1 MSEDGWGRAVVVL
14 VATMALVGA
23 CSGDE
28 PSSSELAASTTTA
41 TAARDTAA
49 TDTTTTTTTTT
60 GTTAP
65 APDTTS
71 RGATPATTAVATTAP
86 ISGTDPASVPVGPSA
101 GCGADPATAVAPG
114 EQRATIT
121 SSGVDRW
128 FFERVPPA
136 HDGRQ
141 PLPLVL
147 DFHGYSEGAEIHL
160 LMSALGPF
168 GDEHDFV
175 TLTPQGTGP
184 VPGWDTTLGSPDL
197 AFVGDLLD
205 HAEATLCIDTNRI
218 FVTGLSNGAFM
229 SSAIACA
236 YADRV
241 AAVAPVAGVRDVIG
255 CAQER
260 PVPLVAFHGT
270 ADGFVSYDGGLGER
284 ALDLPAPDG
293 SGRTLREAGVEQTA
307 DVQTP
312 SVPDIAQSWAAR
324 NGCTGPEL
332 ESAVSVDVALLTYG
346 CPAGAEVELYRV
358 DGGGHSWPGSDFS
371 AQVVSVIG
379 PTTFSID
386 ANEVMWAF
394 FMAHPLPAS

>member
-1 MSEDGWGRAVVVL
+1 MSADRRSRAV
-14 VATMALVGA
+14 ALVLAVAALLGA

-28 PSSSELAASTTTA
+28 TSSSEPAGSTTAVTTTPA
-41 TAARDTAA
+41 PTAAPTTVAA
-49 TDTTTTTTTTT
+49 
-60 GTTAP
+60 GATTAV
-65 APDTTS
+65 ATT
-71 RGATPATTAVATTAP
+71 AVATTAVATTAP
-86 ISGTDPASVPVGPSA
+86 TSGGDPASVPARPSA
-101 GCGADPATAVAPG
+101 GCGADPATAVLAG
-114 EQRATIT
+114 EQRVTIT
-121 SSGVDRW
+121 SSGVERW

-136 HDGRQ
+136 HDGQQ

-168 GDEHDFV
+168 GDEQGFV

-184 VPGWDTTLGSPDL
+184 VPRWDTTLGSPDL
-197 AFVGDLLD
+197 VFVGDLLD
-205 HAEATLCIDTNRI
+205 HAEATLCIDTNRV
-218 FVTGLSNGAFM
+218 FATGLSNGAFM

-241 AAVAPVAGVRDVIG
+241 AAVAPVAGIRDVNG

-260 PVPLVAFHGT
+260 PVPVVAFHGT
-270 ADGFVSYDGGLGER
+270 ADGFVAYDGGLGER

-293 SGRTLREAGVEQTA
+293 SGRTLREAGVEPSA
-307 DVQTP
+307 GERTP
-312 SVPDIAQSWAAR
+312 SVPDIARSWADR
-324 NGCTGPEL
+324 NGCTGAEL
-332 ESAVSVDVALLTYG
+332 ETAVSVDVALLTYG

-386 ANEVMWAF
+386 ANALMWAF
-394 FMAHPLPAS
+394 FMAHPLAAS

>member
-1 MSEDGWGRAVVVL
+1 MSGV
-14 VATMALVGA
+14 
-23 CSGDE
+23 
-28 PSSSELAASTTTA
+28 
-41 TAARDTAA
+41 
-49 TDTTTTTTTTT
+49 
-60 GTTAP
+60 
-65 APDTTS
+65 
-71 RGATPATTAVATTAP
+71 
-86 ISGTDPASVPVGPSA
+86 DPASVPALPSA
-101 GCGADPATAVAPG
+101 GCGADPATAVVPG
-114 EQRATIT
+114 EQRVTIT
-121 SSGVDRW
+121 SSGVERW
-128 FFERVPPA
+128 FFERIPPA
-136 HDGRQ
+136 HDGHQ

-168 GDEHDFV
+168 GDEHGFV

-184 VPGWDTTLGSPDL
+184 VPRWDTTLGSPDL
-197 AFVGDLLD
+197 VFVGDLLD
-205 HAEATLCIDTNRI
+205 HAETTLCIDTNRV

-241 AAVAPVAGVRDVIG
+241 AAVAPVAGIRNVTG

-260 PVPLVAFHGT
+260 PVPIVAFHGT
-270 ADGFVSYDGGLGER
+270 DDGFVAYDGGLGER

-293 SGRTLREAGVEQTA
+293 SGRTLREAGVEPSA
-307 DVQTP
+307 DGQTP
-312 SVPDIAQSWAAR
+312 SVPDIAESWAAR
-324 NGCTGPEL
+324 NGCTGTEL
-332 ESAVSVDVALLTYG
+332 ETTVSVDVALLTYG

-386 ANEVMWAF
+386 ANEIMWAF